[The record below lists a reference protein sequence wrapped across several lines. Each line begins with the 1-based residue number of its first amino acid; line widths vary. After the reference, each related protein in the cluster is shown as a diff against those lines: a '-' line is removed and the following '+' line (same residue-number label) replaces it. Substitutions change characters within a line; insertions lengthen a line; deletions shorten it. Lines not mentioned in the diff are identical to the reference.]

1 MSSLFGLNKPN
12 TNLRKN
18 VFDLSEKTL
27 FSLSAGMLV
36 PCLTREV
43 NPGEKIQLHVS
54 ALTRTQPLNTAAFVR
69 CRQYYHWFFVPM
81 KQLWTYWDNF
91 INGVDFRTSTLMKS
105 SAKKSLVVPSIG
117 LWRAFGICAGSG
129 TWKNYKYDSV
139 TSDDVKAKSK
149 DELGYPLYYGSS
161 RLLDMLGYGFS
172 IKHDKSQDSDLS
184 DRKPWVRKIFP
195 GFVDISEEKY
205 NKDLVPDIR
214 LVDPTAAK
222 PIRDGRVRMTE
233 SDFNRY
239 KVAYDSVYI
248 KHFNTL
254 SEFVDS
260 FSNSDDFYNLLK
272 PFHKTGQYENQD
284 RNVNLFRFLAYQ
296 KIYQDFYRREDY
308 EASAPEF
315 FNIDDFKDAEA
326 MSAGLDANRLSGIF
340 KLQYRSLPKDY
351 FTGVVPSELF
361 GSDNIF
367 TKTGFESLGDLSIAL
382 DGQNYPEAVKLGS
395 ANVTT
400 KSIRA
405 AFAIEKMMR
414 LGRRAGGF
422 DYISQTLAHYGFEP
436 PKGRGDKVDF
446 LGGTSMSINISEV
459 VTTADSGEAVPGQV
473 FGKGLGTLG
482 EKDGW
487 IDFTAREH
495 GIVMCI
501 TSVVPETE
509 YSSEGLNVFNTKLKR
524 GDYFH
529 PELQDL
535 GLQPVFGFE
544 YKNKGSFNAGG
555 YVDDSRSGILGF
567 VPRYGEYKTAFDT
580 LHGEFRNGRTLSNWA
595 SRSTLAIDDTGVMI
609 NTLKIDPKCL
619 DSIFA
624 VNFDGREKNDQF
636 MVSAQF
642 LCKIVRPM
650 SVTGQNL

>member
-18 VFDLSEKTL
+18 VFDLSEKSL

-36 PCLTREV
+36 PCCTREV
-43 NPGEKIQLHVS
+43 NPGEKVQLHVS

-91 INGVDFRTSTLMKS
+91 INGVDYRPSALMKS
-105 SAKKSLVVPSIG
+105 SAKKTLVVPSVG
-117 LWRAFGICAGSG
+117 MLKSFGILAGAG
-129 TWKNYKYDSV
+129 IWKKYDDSDTSV
-139 TSDDVKAKSK
+139 SADVKAKAK
-149 DELGYPLYYGSS
+149 DELGYNRYYGSS
-161 RLLDMLGYGFS
+161 RLFDMLGYGFS
-172 IKHDKSQDSDLS
+172 FKHDKNKNTGPMSRRRLA
-184 DRKPWVRKIFP
+184 
-195 GFVDISEEKY
+195 GHTDISKAYWKDSIATIAKMPTPVEEGQGY
-205 NKDLVPDIR
+205 YRFKDAD
-214 LVDPTAAK
+214 AK
-222 PIRDGRVRMTE
+222 RYFDALYSSQV
-233 SDFNRY
+233 FN
-239 KVAYDSVYI
+239 
-248 KHFNTL
+248 FNTL
-254 SEFVDS
+254 SEWIDS
-260 FSNSDDFYNLLK
+260 FENKDDFYNLLK
-272 PFHKTGQYENQD
+272 PFHTGQNSNQD
-284 RNVNLFRFLAYQ
+284 RNINLFRLLAYQ
-296 KIYQDFYRREDY
+296 KIYHDFYRREDY
-308 EASAPEF
+308 EASDPSV
-315 FNIDDFKDAEA
+315 FNIDDFKDLEE
-326 MSAGLDANRLSGIF
+326 MTRGLTSDRYAGMTQLR
-340 KLQYRSLPKDY
+340 YRWLPKDY

-367 TKTGFESLGDLSIAL
+367 SSTGFETLGDLSIAL
-382 DGQNYPEAVKLGS
+382 DSQNNPEGVKLS
-395 ANVTT
+395 SSIVTT

-414 LGRRAGGF
+414 LTRRAGGY
-422 DYISQTLAHYGFEP
+422 DYISQTLAHFGFEP

-446 LGGTSMSINISEV
+446 IGGTSLNINISEV
-459 VTTADSGEAVPGQV
+459 VTTADSGEAVPGQI
-473 FGKGLGTLG
+473 FGNGRGTIG

-501 TSVVPETE
+501 TSIVPDTE
-509 YSSEGLNVFNTKLKR
+509 YSSEGLNIFNTKLKR
-524 GDYFH
+524 GDYFQ

-544 YKNKGSFNAGG
+544 YKNKGEFKNGNFTDS
-555 YVDDSRSGILGF
+555 SRSGILGF
-567 VPRYGEYKTAFDT
+567 APRYAEYKTAYDS
-580 LHGEFRNGRTLSNWA
+580 LHGEFRNGRSLSAWA
-595 SRSTLAIDDTGVMI
+595 SRSTLYVDDTGVNV

-624 VNFDGREKNDQF
+624 SAFNGSEKTDQF

-642 LCKIVRPM
+642 LCKIIRPM